1 MNTKYENRLIG
12 VWIELVV
19 GGGGGER
26 EERCR

>member
-19 GGGGGER
+19 GGGGCER